1 MNHREEAERLLGWLH
16 HHSDQP
22 YFEADIGQCMA
33 TMALAHATLAAFQPL
48 AGDGVLVM
56 PEPPINAQEPEIL
69 FQGPAAKQ
77 RVECARLANE
87 QAYTKRHQASLKVM
101 LENGEFG
108 E

>member
-1 MNHREEAERLLGWLH
+1 MNHRDEAERLLSWLH

-33 TMALAHATLAAFQPL
+33 IMALAHATLAGPVEKAVIP
-48 AGDGVLVM
+48 DGITPPAWV
-56 PEPPINAQEPEIL
+56 EPPINAQEPVVL

-87 QAYTKRHQASLKVM
+87 EYTKRHRDELLAM
-101 LENGEFG
+101 MNNEG
-108 E
+108 